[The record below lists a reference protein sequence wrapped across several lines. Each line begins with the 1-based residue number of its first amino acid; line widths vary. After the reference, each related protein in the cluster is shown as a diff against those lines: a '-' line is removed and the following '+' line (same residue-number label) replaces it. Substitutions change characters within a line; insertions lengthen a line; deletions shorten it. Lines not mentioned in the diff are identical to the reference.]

1 MREQMS
7 RCLVYRHWRG
17 RDLCRS
23 EPAPSRSPIFEREE
37 RSGEVG
43 ILGDTGVSRRRVV
56 IVDNDAVTRAG
67 VRAILEGCDQIEV
80 VSAVDHDGAL
90 AFAQEWADLDVA
102 LVDASDARRGGDQ
115 FPGVAVVEA
124 ARSRRGPQ
132 ELMIIVLTGQ
142 SLHEGL
148 RRRMWEARADFFVAR
163 DEGMTEA
170 ELIGIV
176 LNPAENRRLPPA
188 APIVAAHLGVS
199 PGTSVNSLVRNLD
212 TPEISAALRSDGA
225 KKSDPHGARSRWW
238 GRVRAIAAGPQGLEP
253 RGAEGGHARD
263 RDQPSVPQL
272 RKFLTAFTKVEAPDG
287 R

>member
-1 MREQMS
+1 M
-7 RCLVYRHWRG
+7 
-17 RDLCRS
+17 
-23 EPAPSRSPIFEREE
+23 
-37 RSGEVG
+37 
-43 ILGDTGVSRRRVV
+43 GDRGVSRRRVV

-80 VSAVDHDGAL
+80 VTAVDHDRAL
-90 AFAQEWADLDVA
+90 AFSQEWDDFDVA

-132 ELMIIVLTGQ
+132 ELMIIILTGQ

-163 DEGMTEA
+163 DEGMTET

-176 LNPAENRRLPPA
+176 LNPTESRRLPPE
-188 APIVAAHLGVS
+188 APLVAAHLGVS
-199 PGTSVNSLVRNLD
+199 SGTAVNTLVRNLD
-212 TPEISAALRSDGA
+212 TPEINAALRSDGA
-225 KKSDPHGARSRWW
+225 KKSDPHGPRSRWW

-253 RGAEGGHARD
+253 RGAEGGVAHD

-272 RKFLTAFTKVEAPDG
+272 RKFLTAFTKVEEPDG